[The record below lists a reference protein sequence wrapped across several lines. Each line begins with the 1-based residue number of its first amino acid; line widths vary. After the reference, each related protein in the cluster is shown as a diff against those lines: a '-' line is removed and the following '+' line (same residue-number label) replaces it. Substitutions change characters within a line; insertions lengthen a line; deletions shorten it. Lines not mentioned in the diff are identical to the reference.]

1 MYEKMYAFVRI
12 LKLYDFFSILT
23 KKEKLAMNIMKK
35 GFTLVEIIVVI
46 TIIAIIAAIAVPSV
60 VQYYKYSENRN
71 RNSVARTLFVA
82 ATNSL
87 TQKSIAGL
95 LNDLP
100 YDGDV
105 NLENLITDDENFY
118 DDEIYYN
125 TGKIVYVTSKENV
138 SRILDGY
145 IMDTSV
151 LNNSIL
157 IEYNIVTGKVLSV
170 FYSDKVDAF
179 GYGYGNF
186 TDVSDRTMKARED
199 YEFGF
204 YGARTTGISESE

>member
-1 MYEKMYAFVRI
+1 
-12 LKLYDFFSILT
+12 
-23 KKEKLAMNIMKK
+23 MNIMKK

-100 YDGDV
+100 YDGYV

-118 DDEIYYN
+118 DDEINYN
-125 TGKIVYVTSKENV
+125 TGNIVYVTSKENV

-170 FYSDKVDAF
+170 LYSDKVDAF
-179 GYGYGNF
+179 GYGHGNF
-186 TDVSDRTMKARED
+186 TDVANRTKAARE
-199 YEFGF
+199 EKRFGF
-204 YGARTTGISESE
+204 HGARSTGIPESE

>member
-1 MYEKMYAFVRI
+1 
-12 LKLYDFFSILT
+12 
-23 KKEKLAMNIMKK
+23 MNIMKK

-60 VQYYKYSENRN
+60 VQYYKYSEDRYRN
-71 RNSVARTLFVA
+71 NVARTLFVA

-105 NLENLITDDENFY
+105 NLENLITDDKNFY
-118 DDEIYYN
+118 DDEIKYN
-125 TGKIVYVTSKENV
+125 NTENIVYVTSKENV

-151 LNNSIL
+151 LNNAIL
-157 IEYNIVTGKVLSV
+157 IEYNIATGKVLSV
-170 FYSDKVDAF
+170 FYSDKVHAF
-179 GYGYGNF
+179 GYGHGNF
-186 TDVSDRTMKARED
+186 TDVENRTKEARE
-199 YEFGF
+199 EKKIGF
-204 YGARTTGISESE
+204 YGARTTGIPERE

>member
-1 MYEKMYAFVRI
+1 
-12 LKLYDFFSILT
+12 
-23 KKEKLAMNIMKK
+23 MNIMKK

-60 VQYYKYSENRN
+60 VQYYKYSEDRYRN
-71 RNSVARTLFVA
+71 NVARTLYVA

-87 TQKSIAGL
+87 TQKYIAGL
-95 LNDLP
+95 LNELP
-100 YDGDV
+100 YDGKV

-118 DDEIYYN
+118 DDEINYN
-125 TGKIVYVTSKENV
+125 NNTENIVYVTSKENV

-151 LNNSIL
+151 LNNAIL

-170 FYSDKVDAF
+170 LYSDKVDAF
-179 GYGYGNF
+179 GYGDGNF
-186 TDVSDRTMKARED
+186 TDVSDRTKAARE
-199 YEFGF
+199 EKKIGF
-204 YGARTTGISESE
+204 YGARTTGIPERE

>member
-1 MYEKMYAFVRI
+1 
-12 LKLYDFFSILT
+12 
-23 KKEKLAMNIMKK
+23 MKK
-35 GFTLVEIIVVI
+35 GFTLVELIVVI

-100 YDGDV
+100 YDGYV

-118 DDEIYYN
+118 DDEINYN
-125 TGKIVYVTSKENV
+125 TGNIVYVTSKENV

-170 FYSDKVDAF
+170 LYSDKVDAF
-179 GYGYGNF
+179 GYGDGNF
-186 TDVSDRTMKARED
+186 TDVSDRTKAARE
-199 YEFGF
+199 EKRFGF
-204 YGARTTGISESE
+204 HGARSTGISESE

>member
-1 MYEKMYAFVRI
+1 
-12 LKLYDFFSILT
+12 
-23 KKEKLAMNIMKK
+23 MNIMKK

-60 VQYYKYSENRN
+60 VQYYKYSESRN
-71 RNSVARTLFVA
+71 RNSVARTLYVA

-87 TQKSIAGL
+87 TQKYIAGL

-100 YDGDV
+100 YDGKV

-118 DDEIYYN
+118 DDEINYRN
-125 TGKIVYVTSKENV
+125 IVYVTSKENV

-151 LNNSIL
+151 LNNAIL
-157 IEYNIVTGKVLSV
+157 IEYNIATGKVLSV
-170 FYSDKVDAF
+170 FYSDKVHAF
-179 GYGYGNF
+179 GYEHGNF
-186 TDVSDRTMKARED
+186 TDVANRTKEARE
-199 YEFGF
+199 EKKIGF
-204 YGARTTGISESE
+204 YGARTTGIPERE

>member
-1 MYEKMYAFVRI
+1 
-12 LKLYDFFSILT
+12 
-23 KKEKLAMNIMKK
+23 MNIMKK

-71 RNSVARTLFVA
+71 RNSVARTLYVA

-87 TQKSIAGL
+87 TQKYIAGL
-95 LNDLP
+95 LNELP
-100 YDGDV
+100 YDGKV

-118 DDEIYYN
+118 DDEINYRN
-125 TGKIVYVTSKENV
+125 IVYVTSKENV

-151 LNNSIL
+151 LNNAIL

-170 FYSDKVDAF
+170 LYSDKVDAF
-179 GYGYGNF
+179 GYGDGNF
-186 TDVSDRTMKARED
+186 TDVSDRTKAARE
-199 YEFGF
+199 EKRFGF
-204 YGARTTGISESE
+204 HGARSTGIPESE

>member
-1 MYEKMYAFVRI
+1 
-12 LKLYDFFSILT
+12 
-23 KKEKLAMNIMKK
+23 MNIMKK

-46 TIIAIIAAIAVPSV
+46 TIIAIIAAIAVPSI
-60 VQYYKYSENRN
+60 VQYYKYSEDRYRN
-71 RNSVARTLFVA
+71 NVARTLFVA

-100 YDGDV
+100 YDGYV

-118 DDEIYYN
+118 DDEINYN
-125 TGKIVYVTSKENV
+125 TGNIVYVTSKENV

-151 LNNSIL
+151 LNNAIL
-157 IEYNIVTGKVLSV
+157 IEYNIATGKVLSV
-170 FYSDKVDAF
+170 FYSDKVHAF
-179 GYGYGNF
+179 GYGHGNF
-186 TDVSDRTMKARED
+186 TDVANRTKEARE
-199 YEFGF
+199 EKKIGF
-204 YGARTTGISESE
+204 YGARTTGIPERE

>member
-1 MYEKMYAFVRI
+1 MCNTI
-12 LKLYDFFSILT
+12 
-23 KKEKLAMNIMKK
+23 N
-35 GFTLVEIIVVI
+35 TLR
-46 TIIAIIAAIAVPSV
+46 
-60 VQYYKYSENRN
+60 QDRN
-71 RNSVARTLFVA
+71 NVARTLFVA

-100 YDGDV
+100 YDGYV

-118 DDEIYYN
+118 DDEINYN
-125 TGKIVYVTSKENV
+125 TGNIVYVTSKENV

-151 LNNSIL
+151 LNNAIL

-170 FYSDKVDAF
+170 LYSDKVDAF
-179 GYGYGNF
+179 GYGDGNF
-186 TDVSDRTMKARED
+186 TDVSDRTKAARE
-199 YEFGF
+199 EKKIGF
-204 YGARTTGISESE
+204 YGARATGIPESEKTMKYIRNNSGASIIFVVIISVVFLLAGANSSKVCCRVPPSRIKPTSRPITMRSAAEV

>member
-1 MYEKMYAFVRI
+1 
-12 LKLYDFFSILT
+12 
-23 KKEKLAMNIMKK
+23 MNIMKK

-60 VQYYKYSENRN
+60 VQYYKYSESRN

-105 NLENLITDDENFY
+105 NLENLITDDEIN
-118 DDEIYYN
+118 YN
-125 TGKIVYVTSKENV
+125 TGNIVYVTSKENV

-151 LNNSIL
+151 LNNAIL
-157 IEYNIVTGKVLSV
+157 IEYNIATGKVLSV

-179 GYGYGNF
+179 GYGDGNF
-186 TDVSDRTMKARED
+186 TDVENRTKEARE
-199 YEFGF
+199 EKKIGF
-204 YGARTTGISESE
+204 YGARTTGIPERE